1 MIDEIDKMGADFS
14 DPASAMLEVLDP
26 AQNNSFRDHF
36 DLEFDLS
43 DVLFIATANFL
54 DPIPPPLQDR
64 MEVIQLSGYT
74 LDEKLHIA
82 KNYLAAPDRG
92 ERPQADQ
99 IEFEDEAL
107 KVIADEYTR
116 EAGVRNLE
124 RQIGTVCRK
133 IARDAAEGKLD
144 GKAVISADR
153 ARELLGPRKFFAEQA
168 RRTKDPGV
176 ATGLAWT
183 PVGGEVLFVEAT
195 AMDGSGNLTIT
206 GQLGD
211 VMKESAQAALSWVR
225 DTRRSSPPT
234 SPTTGSQSTTSTST
248 SPPARC
254 PRTGPPPGS
263 R

>member
-1 MIDEIDKMGADFS
+1 
-14 DPASAMLEVLDP
+14 
-26 AQNNSFRDHF
+26 
-36 DLEFDLS
+36 
-43 DVLFIATANFL
+43 
-54 DPIPPPLQDR
+54 

-82 KNYLAAPDRG
+82 KNYLVPRQIEENG
-92 ERPQADQ
+92 LESDQ

-153 ARELLGPRKFFAEQA
+153 CPRAARAAEVLRGAGPPHQG
-168 RRTKDPGV
+168 PGV

-183 PVGGEVLFVEAT
+183 R
-195 AMDGSGNLTIT
+195 
-206 GQLGD
+206 
-211 VMKESAQAALSWVR
+211 SA
-225 DTRRSSPPT
+225 
-234 SPTTGSQSTTSTST
+234 
-248 SPPARC
+248 ARC
-254 PRTGPPPGS
+254 CSSRRPRWMARGTS
-263 R
+263 RSRDSSAT